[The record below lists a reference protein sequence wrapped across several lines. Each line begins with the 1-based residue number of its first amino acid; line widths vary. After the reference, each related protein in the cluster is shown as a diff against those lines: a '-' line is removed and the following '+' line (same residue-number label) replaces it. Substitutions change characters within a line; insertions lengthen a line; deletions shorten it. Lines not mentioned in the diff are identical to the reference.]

1 MWEKKNLF
9 CQCLMSPVFIQNKN
23 MSKIPVLGKIQVS
36 ICSRYF
42 LQRLLKFGKNKKDFR
57 SIQITFM

>member
-1 MWEKKNLF
+1 
-9 CQCLMSPVFIQNKN
+9 MSPIFIQNKN

-36 ICSRYF
+36 FCSRCF

-57 SIQITFM
+57 AIQITFM